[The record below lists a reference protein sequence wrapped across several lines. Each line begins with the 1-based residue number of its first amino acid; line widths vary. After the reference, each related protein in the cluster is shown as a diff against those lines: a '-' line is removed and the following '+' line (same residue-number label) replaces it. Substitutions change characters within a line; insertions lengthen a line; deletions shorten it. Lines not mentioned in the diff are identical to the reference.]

1 MPVVRA
7 PVLLHLRGVVDG
19 NAVSRVIGVIFCSF
33 AGGAGQK
40 PVPFRMVGFSVWYLM
55 FTK

>member
-40 PVPFRMVGFSVWYLM
+40 PVPFRMV
-55 FTK
+55 